1 MLPLVFDLRNR
12 PVLIVGLGRIGAHK
26 ASQLIDAGAQVHIV
40 TEEVLAAAPSGAAS
54 LTIRPFLPSD
64 LDGVWL
70 VVSATGS
77 PRVDDVVVAHAEEKQ
92 IFYNVVDD
100 KERCAFYFAALH
112 RDGDVVV
119 ASSSSGASPA
129 LAQWVRNRV
138 RGALP
143 NNLGEVAQQL
153 RAEREQLHAQGLS
166 SEIDWS
172 GRLAELL
179 SD

>member
-1 MLPLVFDLRNR
+1 MLPLVFDLSNK
-12 PVLIVGLGRIGAHK
+12 PVLVVGLGRIGAHK
-26 ASQLIDAGAQVHIV
+26 ATQLIEAGAVVHVV
-40 TEEVLAAAPSGAAS
+40 TEEVLADVPADVAS
-54 LTIRPFLPSD
+54 LTVRPFRPSD

-70 VVSATGS
+70 VVSATGN
-77 PRVDDVVVAHAEEKQ
+77 PHVDDDIVAHAEENR

-100 KERCAFYFAALH
+100 KERCSFYFAALH
-112 RDGDVVV
+112 RDGDVVI
-119 ASSSSGASPA
+119 ATSSSGASPA

-143 NNLGEVAQQL
+143 NNLAEVAQQL
-153 RAEREQLHAQGLS
+153 RAEREQLHAQGFS